1 MDRCAICQKDT
12 DKCCSL
18 CNKVFYCSPEHQEV
32 HWHMNHKF
40 SCEGKNRSVESNQSN
55 QEEFKIYAQSQLRS

>member
-1 MDRCAICQKDT
+1 MERCAICHKDT

-40 SCEGKNRSVESNQSN
+40 NCEGKQRSFDTNQD
-55 QEEFKIYAQSQLRS
+55 